1 MKLTRAERED
11 LRRRLADLEKV
22 LGPEREAL
30 APMEGARK
38 GLLTERL
45 ARVVGGPA
53 PGRGAL
59 SAQNGRK
66 T

>member
-30 APMEGARK
+30 ALMEGARK

-45 ARVVGGPA
+45 ARVVGVA
-53 PGRGAL
+53 GAWAGSPL
-59 SAQNGRK
+59 RTK
-66 T
+66 RP